1 MGLTVDLMTASG
13 WFLWCDCGWG
23 TGRNCAGE
31 DWKEEVLGA
40 GRLVLQVH
48 HSQDPGG
55 RIPGVPLLPLAGG
68 RQGSGAQRWTRYID
82 LCGGPVIGRS
92 TWSKVTAIYI
102 NISFI
107 LAISLMLRTIK
118 SKHLFEMVEEIIIFP
133 LLVVDT
139 IQYITFLNS
148 TKTVQLKKLSVF

>member
-1 MGLTVDLMTASG
+1 M
-13 WFLWCDCGWG
+13 
-23 TGRNCAGE
+23 
-31 DWKEEVLGA
+31 
-40 GRLVLQVH
+40 
-48 HSQDPGG
+48 
-55 RIPGVPLLPLAGG
+55 
-68 RQGSGAQRWTRYID
+68 
-82 LCGGPVIGRS
+82 IGRS

-133 LLVVDT
+133 LLVVYT